1 MVAHHAPVLNHD
13 FACGLRLLRGV
24 IVANSELHPDDPGGT
39 LDRLVH
45 DWRNVGPGTEDIDG
59 IEWDRYG
66 IEGGVRLLPE
76 DLGRRRVHRDD
87 SVAVHLHVLRDA
99 MRVLRWVL
107 RAADDRDRVDFTQD
121 SPDLRLVDHWSAIS
135 KACLPVKVSE
145 GGRVESRPSDSA
157 RDSDAPLRLGRTTGS
172 PSARRSRSAA
182 RLSIV

>member
-13 FACGLRLLRGV
+13 LAGGLRLLRGLV
-24 IVANSELHPDDPGGT
+24 VANSELHPDDLRGA

-45 DWRNVGPGTEDIDG
+45 DRGHVGRWTKDIDG
-59 IEWDRYG
+59 IERNAYG
-66 IEGGVRLLPE
+66 IEGRIRFLPE

-87 SVAVHLHVLRDA
+87 PVAVHLHVLRDA

-172 PSARRSRSAA
+172 PSAHRSRSAA

>member
-13 FACGLRLLRGV
+13 LARRLRLLRCL
-24 IVANSELHPDDPGGT
+24 IVANSKLHPDDLRGS

-45 DWRNVGPGTEDIDG
+45 DRWYVGGRTEDVDG
-59 IEWDRYG
+59 VERNWPG
-66 IEGGVRLLPE
+66 VEGRIRFLPE

-87 SVAVHLHVLRDA
+87 PVAVHLHVLRDA

-107 RAADDRDRVDFTQD
+107 RAADDRDRLDITQD
-121 SPDLRLVDHWSAIS
+121 SPDLRVVDHWSTIS

-157 RDSDAPLRLGRTTGS
+157 RDSDAPLRLERTTGS
-172 PSARRSRSAA
+172 PSARRSRSAP